1 VRGRLTRAP
10 GPRRPRNNFGT
21 SAVDN
26 FVPTSGKSLPSRRT
40 DANESD
46 LLRQYLADIGRH
58 PLLSRADEQRL
69 GRLIEAGRSAARTL
83 SDADCALTD
92 GERAE
97 LAARV
102 AEGKRA
108 ARTFVE
114 ANLRLVVSIAK
125 RYRCSGLGLLDLVQE
140 GNVGLIHA
148 LEKFDF
154 ERGYKFS
161 TYATW
166 WVRQAITRAIA
177 NTGRTIR
184 LPVHAGETVSRVKR
198 AEGVLESE
206 LGRPP
211 LISELAAET
220 DLACERVAEALRL
233 AALPVSIF
241 EPVAADA
248 ELTLADVIQDRDTA
262 QPIDQIIAASLPLHI
277 AELLNGLCERERE
290 VVCLR
295 YGFDRG
301 QPRSL
306 AEVGRVCGL
315 SVEGARQVERR
326 ALAKLRL
333 RSSSAGM
340 ADILAG

>member
-1 VRGRLTRAP
+1 
-10 GPRRPRNNFGT
+10 
-21 SAVDN
+21 
-26 FVPTSGKSLPSRRT
+26 VPTSGKSLPSRPT
-40 DANESD
+40 DAAESD
-46 LLRQYLADIGRH
+46 LLRQYLSDIGRH
-58 PLLSRADEQRL
+58 QLLTRDDERRL
-69 GRLIEAGRSAARTL
+69 GLVIEAGRAAARAL
-83 SDADCALTD
+83 ADPDPAVGND
-92 GERAE
+92 ERAE
-97 LAARV
+97 LTAKV

-125 RYRCSGLGLLDLVQE
+125 RYRCSGLGMLDLVQE

-184 LPVHAGETVSRVKR
+184 LPVHAGETVTRVKR
-198 AEGVLESE
+198 TEWVLEAE

-211 LISELAAET
+211 RIEELAAAT
-220 DLACERVAEALRL
+220 DLACDRVAEALRL
-233 AALPVSIF
+233 AHPPVSIF
-241 EPVAADA
+241 EPLSADA
-248 ELTLADVIQDRDTA
+248 DLTMADVLQDDDAA
-262 QPIDQIIAASLPLHI
+262 QPIDQIIAATLPLHI
-277 AELLNGLCERERE
+277 AELLKTLCERERE

-333 RSSSAGM
+333 RSSSVGM
-340 ADILAG
+340 ADMLVG